1 MNDNRGVFIQINRF
15 IETAASIDKIVATT
29 ALEKFCRAGRVVAT
43 QQRVGEVRA
52 TDPVNPGKRIVP
64 NRSIAV
70 CGPGRQIDCHRAGRM
85 QV

>member
-1 MNDNRGVFIQINRF
+1 MNDDRGVFIQINRP

-52 TDPVNPGKRIVP
+52 ADPVNPRKRIVP
-64 NRSIAV
+64 NGSVAV
-70 CGPGRQIDCHRAGRM
+70 RGAGRQVDCHRAGGV